1 MGRRRLAPTTLL
13 YPTPVVLVTCV
24 DRQGRP
30 NIITLAWA
38 GVVNSEPPMIG
49 ISIRPERYSH
59 GCIKE
64 MREFVVNL
72 PTQEMVRGV
81 DVCGVV
87 SGRETDKFLLTGWKA
102 IPAEKVRPPLI
113 DECPVQ
119 MECLVRENLS
129 LGSHDLFIGEIVALH
144 VKEEVQ
150 KEKGRIDILKA
161 LPLTYCPG
169 AREYWG
175 LGTLLGHYGFTKG
188 RP

>member
-1 MGRRRLAPTTLL
+1 MGRKSLPPTTLL
-13 YPTPVVLVTCV
+13 FPTPVVLVTCV
-24 DRQGRP
+24 DGKGKP

-64 MREFVVNL
+64 AKEFVVNL
-72 PTQEMVRGV
+72 PSEEMVRGV
-81 DVCGVV
+81 DLCGVV
-87 SGRETDKFLLTGWKA
+87 SGEKTNKFDLTGWKA
-102 IPAEKVRPPLI
+102 VPAAKVKPPLI
-113 DECPVQ
+113 DESPVQ
-119 MECLVRENLS
+119 MECEVRQILS
-129 LGSHDLFIGEIVALH
+129 LGSHDLFIGEVVALH

-161 LPLTYCPG
+161 LPLAYCPG
-169 AREYWG
+169 AQEYWG
-175 LGTLLGHYGFTKG
+175 LGKPLGRYGFTKG